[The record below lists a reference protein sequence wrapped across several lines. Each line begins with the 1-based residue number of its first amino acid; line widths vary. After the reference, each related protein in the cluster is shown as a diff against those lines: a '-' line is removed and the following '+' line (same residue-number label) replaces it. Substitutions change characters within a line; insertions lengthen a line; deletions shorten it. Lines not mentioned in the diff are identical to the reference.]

1 MFDKNDKILS
11 AMRILLNVVTWILII
26 GGVISG
32 TVLCCMN
39 DGDGYII
46 GLPLLFCIPV
56 FALLMWASGR
66 LVLNFLCDVKL
77 IRNKLYGEGIEN
89 FKAFLEYR
97 QPQAEE
103 STSGPQYNEV
113 DDKSKSTDEMVEKL
127 VKLKNLLDKGAITQ
141 EEFDAEKANLL
152 KF

>member
-11 AMRILLNVVTWILII
+11 TMRILLNVVTWILII
-26 GGVISG
+26 GGVILG
-32 TVLCCMN
+32 IVFCFMYE
-39 DGDGYII
+39 GYTI
-46 GLPLLFCIPV
+46 GLPLLFCVPV

-77 IRNKLYGEGIEN
+77 IRNKLYDEGIEN

-103 STSGPQYNEV
+103 ATSGPQYNEV
-113 DDKSKSTDEMVEKL
+113 DDRSDSTDDMVEKF
-127 VKLKNLLDKGAITQ
+127 VKLKKLLDQGVITQ
-141 EEFDAEKANLL
+141 EEFDAEKAKLL
-152 KF
+152 K